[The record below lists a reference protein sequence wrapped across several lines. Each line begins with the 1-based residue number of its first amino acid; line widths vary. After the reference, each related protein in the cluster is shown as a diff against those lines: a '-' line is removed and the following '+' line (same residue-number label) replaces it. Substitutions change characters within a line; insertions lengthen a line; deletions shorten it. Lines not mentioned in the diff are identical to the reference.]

1 MSFNKNQILA
11 NLKNAQKIEYRGY
24 TIDEHWEL
32 YAQAPNFMFYPSDE
46 GIQHD
51 ADYDG
56 ESYKYSGNCQWAE
69 SVDEAKDE
77 IDSFLDRDLID
88 YYR

>member
-1 MSFNKNQILA
+1 MK
-11 NLKNAQKIEYRGY
+11 KIEYRGY
-24 TIDEHWEL
+24 TIQENDDP
-32 YAQAPNFMFYPSDE
+32 YSTINDYIFYPTHE

-51 ADYDG
+51 ADLVG
-56 ESYKYSGNCQWAE
+56 EDYIYSGNCQWAE
-69 SVDEAKDE
+69 SVNEAKDE